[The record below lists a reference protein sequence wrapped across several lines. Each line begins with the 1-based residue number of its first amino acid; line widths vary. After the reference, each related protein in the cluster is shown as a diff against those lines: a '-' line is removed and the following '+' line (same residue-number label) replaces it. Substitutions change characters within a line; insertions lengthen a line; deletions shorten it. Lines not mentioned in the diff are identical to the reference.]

1 MEPLDLFSAMTDVD
15 DQDVLEVL
23 EIYSRKPKQ
32 RKTIGMIAV
41 AATLILL
48 VSVGIVAHWLLQ
60 REKGSTVE
68 GGKTVGDHYSV
79 SFQPTGV
86 VEPYNTPIP
95 VEESPVCAT
104 YQFMNLRET
113 EYNASFESCDR
124 IGAEIGIARVRNEH
138 EESETTLFKDVV
150 VYEIDGMDSAIA
162 VLVYYPEEQEYYV
175 YYNAN
180 Y

>member
-23 EIYSRKPKQ
+23 EIYTLKPKH
-32 RKTIGMIAV
+32 RKIIGMIAV

-68 GGKTVGDHYSV
+68 GGKTAGDHTIGS
-79 SFQPTGV
+79 QLTGT
-86 VEPYNTPIP
+86 VEPYNSPIA

-104 YQFMNLRET
+104 YQFMFFRET
-113 EYNASFESCDR
+113 EYSASIETSNR
-124 IGAEIGIARVRNEH
+124 IGAKLGTSRVRNE
-138 EESETTLFKDVV
+138 EKESKTTLFKDVL
-150 VYEIDGMDSAIA
+150 VYEIVGTDPSIA

>member
-1 MEPLDLFSAMTDVD
+1 M
-15 DQDVLEVL
+15 L
-23 EIYSRKPKQ
+23 EIYTRKPKH
-32 RKTIGMIAV
+32 RKIIGMIAV

-68 GGKTVGDHYSV
+68 GGKTAGDHTIGS
-79 SFQPTGV
+79 QLTGT
-86 VEPYNTPIP
+86 VEPYNSPIA
-95 VEESPVCAT
+95 VEKSPVCAT
-104 YQFMNLRET
+104 YQFMFFRET
-113 EYNASFESCDR
+113 EYSASIETSNR
-124 IGAEIGIARVRNEH
+124 IGAKLGTSRVRNE
-138 EESETTLFKDVV
+138 EKESKTTLFKDVL
-150 VYEIDGMDSAIA
+150 VYEIVGTDPSIA